1 MSKSRDDFFYL
12 PRYLPDYARVCM
24 YLLLQTRIHSL
35 FNETGSPRFKFI
47 LFMAGKFEKWVYF
60 VDELLSFLKMQHG
73 ANILP

>member
-1 MSKSRDDFFYL
+1 
-12 PRYLPDYARVCM
+12 M